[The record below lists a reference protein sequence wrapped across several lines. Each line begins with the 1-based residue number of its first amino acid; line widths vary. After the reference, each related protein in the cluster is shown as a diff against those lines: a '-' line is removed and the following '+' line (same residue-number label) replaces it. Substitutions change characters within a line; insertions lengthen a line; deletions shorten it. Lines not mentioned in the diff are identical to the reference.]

1 MDPTHWLQLRMYHR
15 HHELPRAL
23 LQHKPTSLRMKMPA
37 GQLGRRRFLQLSAMV
52 TGAAL
57 LPAGCRRQ
65 RSGELTMSLGW
76 VPDVEYAD
84 VWVALDRH
92 YIAEAGLR
100 FTYLPGGPNAP
111 QPVLEISAGEADL
124 GDCDWLPFCDAIAQG
139 NDFVILASLFP
150 VGPAGLIS
158 LSTRPV
164 RTPSDLMGKRFL
176 VQGPNERA
184 MLQALFRI
192 NGLKE
197 NYTTVPVGYSAEPL
211 LEGAGDAYFC
221 FVTNQP
227 QSLARMG
234 LREDADFYV
243 TRLYDLGYRV
253 CTSLLTIERKTL
265 QRRRSEIVRFLG
277 ALLRGHA
284 ANVADPSYGA
294 RLAVDHYG
302 ADLGL
307 DLEQQTRLNRLQISL
322 EMEPG
327 AQIPFWFS
335 EEAFAGSM
343 YSIARVSG
351 RPPLPAAAHLRDMS
365 LLEEAYHAI
374 HWGEAIR

>member
-1 MDPTHWLQLRMYHR
+1 M
-15 HHELPRAL
+15 
-23 LQHKPTSLRMKMPA
+23 
-37 GQLGRRRFLQLSAMV
+37 RRRHFLQLGAMAAAG
-52 TGAAL
+52 TAL
-57 LPAGCRRQ
+57 LPAGCHRH

-76 VPDVEYAD
+76 IPDVEYAD
-84 VWVALDRH
+84 LWAALDRR

-100 FTYLPGGPNAP
+100 FNYLPGGPNAP
-111 QPVLEISAGEADL
+111 QPVLEISAGEADF
-124 GDCDWLPFCDAIAQG
+124 GDSDWLPFCDAITQG

-150 VGPAGLIS
+150 VGPIGLIS
-158 LSTRPV
+158 LPAHPV
-164 RTPSDLMGKRFL
+164 HTPADLVGKRFL

-184 MLQALFRI
+184 MLQALFRL
-192 NGLKE
+192 NGLEEK
-197 NYTTVPVGYSAEPL
+197 YTMIPVGFSPEPL

-234 LREDADFYV
+234 LRQGTDFYV

-265 QRRRSEIVRFLG
+265 QRRRSEMVRFLE

-284 ANVADPSYGA
+284 ANAADPAYGA

-307 DLEQQTRLNRLQISL
+307 DLEQQTTLNRLQISL
-322 EMEPG
+322 ETEPG

-335 EEAFAGSM
+335 EEAFAGTM
-343 YSIARVSG
+343 YSVARVSG
-351 RPPLPAAAHLRDMS
+351 RPALPPAAQVRDMS

-374 HWGEAIR
+374 K